1 MSKQYDPAVL
11 RKLQM
16 AQCLIM
22 EDFIKICKDNNLNYF
37 IFAGCAIGV
46 ERHGGFIP
54 WDDDIDIGMLRED
67 YEKFKQIAVNEY
79 SDKYT
84 VLEISQDDKFPFLN
98 MEFKRNGTRN
108 VPEIFKES
116 NVDMGID
123 VAIYPF
129 DNVADNPKQR
139 KRQIRRV
146 FVWHKIKILREFGH
160 PVLFIK
166 GWKKT
171 VVSVICV
178 LAHAF
183 LKLFRVSHK
192 FINKQYLKSA
202 LKYNDSE
209 TEWVSCFFGTTP
221 MENSMKRS
229 EIFPLCEKKFEY
241 LTVNVSGKNHECL
254 TRKFGDYMQIPPPE
268 KQKNHVPYILE
279 FGPYEDI
286 EINK

>member
-1 MSKQYDPAVL
+1 MSKQYDQKVL
-11 RKLQM
+11 RKLQL
-16 AQCLIM
+16 AQCIIL
-22 EDFIKICKDNNLNYF
+22 EDFIKICDEHNLSYF

-54 WDDDIDIGMLRED
+54 WDDDIDIGMLRVD
-67 YEKFKQIAVNEY
+67 YEKFKDIALKEY
-79 SDKYT
+79 ADKYEI
-84 VLEISQDDKFPFLN
+84 LEISQNDKFPFLN
-98 MEFKRNGTRN
+98 MEFKRKGTRN
-108 VPEIFKES
+108 VPEIFKDS
-116 NVDMGID
+116 DVDMGID

-129 DNVADNPKQR
+129 DNVADDKHKR
-139 KRQIRRV
+139 KNQLRSV
-146 FVWHKIKILREFGH
+146 FFWHKIKILREFGH

-166 GWKKT
+166 GWKRT
-171 VVSVICV
+171 VVSAICV
-178 LAHAF
+178 IAHTL
-183 LKLFRVSHK
+183 LKLFNVSHS

-229 EIFPLCEKKFEY
+229 DIFPLAEKKFEY
-241 LTVNVSGKNHECL
+241 LTVKIPGRNHECL

-279 FGPYEDI
+279 FGPFENV
-286 EINK
+286 EIDL

>member
-1 MSKQYDPAVL
+1 MSKQYEPEVL
-11 RKLQM
+11 RKLQL
-16 AQCLIM
+16 AQCRIL
-22 EDFIKICKDNNLNYF
+22 EDYIKICQENNLDYF

-67 YEKFKQIAVNEY
+67 YEKFKRIAIKEY
-79 SDKYT
+79 SEKYT
-84 VLEISQDDKFPFLN
+84 ILEIDQDDGFPFLN

-108 VPEIFKES
+108 IPEIFK
-116 NVDMGID
+116 NCDVDMGID

-129 DNVADNPKQR
+129 DNVADNPRLR
-139 KRQIRRV
+139 KRQLRNV

-166 GWKKT
+166 GWKKK

-183 LKLFRVSHK
+183 LKFFGVSHK

-202 LKYNDSE
+202 LKYNNSK

-221 MENSMKRS
+221 MENAMRRD
-229 EIFPLCEKKFEY
+229 EIFPLAEKRFEY
-241 LTVNVSGKNHECL
+241 LSVKVPGKNHECL
-254 TRKFGDYMQIPPPE
+254 TRKFGDYMIIPPVE

-279 FGPYEDI
+279 FGPYEDLKI
-286 EINK
+286 D